1 MNTFKSR
8 LKTIHTGLAVIFA
21 SLLLGACASYS
32 GSGLKPG
39 ESTLMETEAVM
50 GQAAMRWQN
59 ADGSLQLA
67 YPHGPAGFHTYMV
80 IIGRDG
86 RLQSVRN
93 VLDVK
98 TMAGIRAGMTREQ
111 VLRIL
116 GPTTCRTAYF
126 AARDEL
132 VWDWRYL
139 DDFRESAHFFVLFD
153 ATKGTVRSTM
163 STASGAICL

>member
-1 MNTFKSR
+1 MNSLMST
-8 LKTIHTGLAVIFA
+8 LATIRTGLAVIFA
-21 SLLLGACASYS
+21 SLLLSACASYN

-39 ESTLMETEAVM
+39 ESTLAEVESMM
-50 GQAAMRWQN
+50 GTAAMRWQN
-59 ADGSLQLA
+59 ADGSQQLA
-67 YPHGPAGFHTYMV
+67 FTRGPAGFHTFMAV
-80 IIGRDG
+80 VGADG
-86 RLQSVRN
+86 RLQSIKN
-93 VLDVK
+93 VLDTK
-98 TMAGIRAGMTREQ
+98 NMTRIQAGMTQEQ

-116 GPTTCRTAYF
+116 GPTTCRTEYF

-163 STASGAICL
+163 STAAGEVCL